1 MTTFSYLST
10 RMRKRIGISYLAAVK
25 KIFRQKDF
33 DLGPHRFQV
42 KEINLS
48 RYYIFWHSAL
58 KFLRIF
64 FREIK
69 VRNFRTSHGFLWIRK
84 RRLLLPIFKALHPF
98 YLKTKIQSILI
109 LYFKS
114 ELLKLFM
121 GWGPFGGSS
130 CFFILKLQRNL

>member
-58 KFLRIF
+58 KSS
-64 FREIK
+64 K
-69 VRNFRTSHGFLWIRK
+69 NPWNWSK
-84 RRLLLPIFKALHPF
+84 KRLLWLFFYIFKALHPF
-98 YLKTKIQSILI
+98 YLKTKIKLILI